1 MNQTSV
7 RIICDHIILHNM
19 IIDDERDDGYDD
31 NYHTITS
38 VVALPV
44 TYEAPASLIT
54 IIQREAHLTFRL
66 IFLNLQSDLSMCGTS
81 FTSLM
86 YLSI

>member
-19 IIDDERDDGYDD
+19 IIDDGYDD

-38 VVALPV
+38 IVALPV

-54 IIQREAHLTFRL
+54 IIQREAHLTFGL